1 MRAINIVDQFVFP
14 VDQPLR
20 SFFCC
25 LLRLFQRRV
34 AQLHILNRLPSG
46 GEIIESDLLSVI
58 GERCVPWSGLKSEN
72 LFFILRAG
80 SDTRWLWIY
89 STMRWTFV
97 LRIELDRRNRCAR
110 QCAAPNMPARFASK
124 KEGCHRQEHDEQND
138 TSQSPPRPSP
148 ARNRDMFLTLVSVL
162 RVLHF

>member
-1 MRAINIVDQFVFP
+1 MRAINVIDQVVFP
-14 VDQPLR
+14 IDQQLR

-25 LLRLFQRRV
+25 LLRLFQRRA
-34 AQLHILNRLPSG
+34 AQLHILNRLAG
-46 GEIIESDLLSVI
+46 GGKIIESDLLSVI
-58 GERCVPWSGLKSEN
+58 GECCVPWSGLKCEN

-80 SDTRWLWIY
+80 SDACWLWIY
-89 STMRWTFV
+89 STMRWAFV

-148 ARNRDMFLTLVSVL
+148 AGNSDMFLTLESVL

>member
-1 MRAINIVDQFVFP
+1 MRAINIIDQIVFP

-34 AQLHILNRLPSG
+34 AQLHILNGLPGG

-58 GERCVPWSGLKSEN
+58 GECCVPWSALKCEN
-72 LFFILRAG
+72 LFFILRTG
-80 SDTRWLWIY
+80 SDPCRLWIY
-89 STMRWTFV
+89 PTMRRAFV

-110 QCAAPNMPARFASK
+110 QCAGRNMPAQFASK
-124 KEGCHRQEHDEQND
+124 KERCHRREHDEQNN
-138 TSQSPPRPSP
+138 TSQSPSRPSP
-148 ARNRDMFLTLVSVL
+148 ARNSDMFLTLESML